1 VGSEKFTI
9 EAKAETPQT
18 EAMMR
23 GPMKQKLLEDRFQLR
38 IRHQTRDGFLAVAK
52 GGPKLKPPVNGKCRT
67 KDEDPNS
74 AQKLPEMR
82 LLCAQE
88 NRGIDTFGQTIA
100 GLCDQFSA
108 ELDRNVIEKT
118 GIAGESKFISRFLKS
133 RLRRHP
139 KSSLRPSRPRFASLD
154 CVSKQARLRM
164 ISLSLNTW
172 SGPRSI
178 SRQRSLTSYFVRRR

>member
-1 VGSEKFTI
+1 MGSEKFTI

-67 KDEDPNS
+67 KDEDPSS
-74 AQKLPEMR
+74 AQKLPR
-82 LLCAQE
+82 CGWFAQE
-88 NRGIDTFGQTIA
+88 NDGIDTFGQTIA

-108 ELDRNVIEKT
+108 ELDRDVIDQT
-118 GIAGESKFISRFLKS
+118 GIAGEFDIYLAIPQEPPSTTPEEQFATVAATFRKLGL
-133 RLRRHP
+133 RLEAGKAPDDFVVIEHVE
-139 KSSLRPSRPRFASLD
+139 RPS
-154 CVSKQARLRM
+154 
-164 ISLSLNTW
+164 LN
-172 SGPRSI
+172 
-178 SRQRSLTSYFVRRR
+178 

>member
-67 KDEDPNS
+67 KDEDPSS
-74 AQKLPEMR
+74 AQKLPR
-82 LLCAQE
+82 CGWFAQE
-88 NRGIDTFGQTIA
+88 NDGIDTFGQTIA

-108 ELDRNVIEKT
+108 ELDRDVIDQT
-118 GIAGESKFISRFLKS
+118 GIAGEFDIYLAIPQEPPSTTPEERFATVAGTFRKLGL
-133 RLRRHP
+133 RLEAGNAPDDFVVIEHVE
-139 KSSLRPSRPRFASLD
+139 RPS
-154 CVSKQARLRM
+154 
-164 ISLSLNTW
+164 LN
-172 SGPRSI
+172 
-178 SRQRSLTSYFVRRR
+178 